1 MQDLHGAYSIGTMA
15 RRLPLSFQ
23 RIKRKGNEMTRF
35 ENKTVIVTGASSGI
49 GAAPARRF
57 GREGANVVLISRTQ
71 AKLDKVA
78 EDIPSAKVVPADLST
93 KDGVETAAKAA
104 REAFGRVDVLV
115 NNAGTAV
122 MGSIEEVDEDGF
134 AEVMETDVTGV
145 WRLTK
150 ALWGDLKA
158 TKGNVVMTSSVSGTG
173 GDWDMHAYNTAK
185 GAVTNLTRALALD
198 ARNSGVRVNAVNP
211 SFTKTELTSG
221 MLENDELV
229 AKFME
234 RIPLGRPAEP
244 EDIADVIAF
253 LASDDARFVNGVNL
267 PVDGGLSASNGQP
280 PQA

>member
-1 MQDLHGAYSIGTMA
+1 
-15 RRLPLSFQ
+15 
-23 RIKRKGNEMTRF
+23 MTF
-35 ENKTVIVTGASSGI
+35 DFSGKHALVTGAASGI
-49 GAAPARRF
+49 GAATARRF

-71 AKLDKVA
+71 SKLDAVA
-78 EDIPSAKVVPADLST
+78 QDIPSAKVVPADLST
-93 KDGVETAAKAA
+93 KEGVATAAKAA

-122 MGSIEEVDEDGF
+122 MGSIEDVDEDGF

-150 ALWGDLKA
+150 ALWSDLKA
-158 TKGNVVMTSSVSGTG
+158 SKGNVVMTSSVSGIG
-173 GDWDMHAYNTAK
+173 GDWNMHAYNTAK

-211 SFTKTELTSG
+211 SFTKSELTAD
-221 MLENDELV
+221 MLDNDELV